1 MPILGI
7 QSRFA
12 EVAKSCSIINPKN
25 MKSYLKLF
33 ILIGILASCNT
44 KTNESE
50 TSDSNQKE
58 GYVHNGISYDITEN
72 KLKEA
77 YFGEQHLHTAA
88 SMDAFIAGTRL
99 TPDDAYRFAQ
109 GEEVL
114 VNGKPHKIHRALDWA
129 AVTDHAEFLG
139 EAYSLLNSDAPG
151 HDSEAAK
158 AMRDAPDLKTALT
171 VYKKYVLDALA
182 GGNAHPDFWQG
193 YEAVKSQWQKNIDAT
208 EKNYK
213 PGKFTTIHAYEW
225 SSAPNTANLHRNVFF
240 RDTNL
245 PDMPFSSNEGPSP
258 QELWDWMI
266 AQEKNGVKV
275 FANPHNPNESKG
287 MLFPEVAMNNKP
299 IDKTYAETRQH
310 FERNL
315 EMMQTKGN
323 SEVVPNFW
331 PNDEFADF
339 ENAVSLQEYNGRV
352 FEKHNFIRYGLT
364 RGVKYKEELGV
375 NPFKYGFVGG
385 TDSHNGVMSNVE
397 EFNYVG
403 HHGMADETALDR
415 SRNEQDG
422 EMYNRDMNPGGLTG
436 VWATSNTREAIW
448 DGMHNRESFA
458 TSGPRIKVRF
468 FAGNGYQSSYN
479 SYEEMV
485 KDGYAKGVPMGQNY
499 EGSGA
504 PEFLVWAIK
513 DPIAPNL
520 DRIQIIKGWVENGE
534 MKDTIYNVAASEN
547 RLKSDGTVTPIDA
560 PVNMKTGEFNKE
572 KGAPELMAVWKDPSY
587 DPNQNAYYYVRV
599 IQLPTARYSLWDEIR
614 NPDVHYPEDTKRVI
628 QERAWASPIW
638 IEPGN

>member
-1 MPILGI
+1 
-7 QSRFA
+7 
-12 EVAKSCSIINPKN
+12 

>member
-1 MPILGI
+1 M
-7 QSRFA
+7 
-12 EVAKSCSIINPKN
+12 KN
-25 MKSYLKLF
+25 IGMIALF
-33 ILIGILASCNT
+33 LMVIACNQ
-44 KTNESE
+44 KQKGESSE
-50 TSDSNQKE
+50 NNSNQETEKVA
-58 GYVHNGISYDITEN
+58 YNHNGSVYDIVEN
-72 KLKEA
+72 PLKEA

-109 GEEVL
+109 GEEVI
-114 VNGKPHKIHRALDWA
+114 VNGKPHRINRPLDWA

-139 EAYSLLNSDAPG
+139 EAYTLMNEGTPG
-151 HDSEAAK
+151 YDSEAAK
-158 AMRDAPDLKTALT
+158 AMRNAPDLKTALT

-182 GGNAHPDFWQG
+182 GGDAHPDFWQG
-193 YEAVKSQWQKNIDAT
+193 YEAVKSQWQVNIEAT
-208 EKNYK
+208 EKHYT

-245 PDMPFSSNEGPSP
+245 PDMPFSANEGPSP
-258 QELWDWMI
+258 QELWDWMKT
-266 AQEKNGVKV
+266 QEANGVKV
-275 FANPHNPNESKG
+275 FCNPHNPNESKG

-299 IDKTYAETRQH
+299 IDETYAKTRQH

-323 SEVVPNFW
+323 SEVVPDFW

-339 ENAVSLQEYNGRV
+339 ENAVSLQEYYGRI
-352 FEKHNFIRYGLT
+352 FEKHNFIRYGLN
-364 RGVKYKEELGV
+364 RGIKYYEDLGI

-385 TDSHNGVMSNVE
+385 TDSHNGAMSNVE

-403 HHGMADETALDR
+403 HHGMADQTALDR

-468 FAGNGYQSSYN
+468 FAGNGYKNTYD
-479 SYEEMV
+479 SYEEMI
-485 KDGYAKGVPMGQNY
+485 KDGYSKGVPMGQNY
-499 EGSGA
+499 EGTEA

-534 MKDTIYNVAASEN
+534 MKDEVYNVTASEN
-547 RLKSDGTVTPIDA
+547 RLKADGTVTPIDA
-560 PVNMKTGEFNKE
+560 PVNMETGEFNKE
-572 KGAPELMAVWKDPSY
+572 KGAPELMAVWKDPDF

-638 IEPGN
+638 IEPKN

>member
-1 MPILGI
+1 
-7 QSRFA
+7 
-12 EVAKSCSIINPKN
+12 
-25 MKSYLKLF
+25 MKKQ
-33 ILIGILASCNT
+33 IILASTLFFGMLSSCHQESQDQDSTT
-44 KTNESE
+44 KLGTTYE
-50 TSDSNQKE
+50 
-58 GYVHNGISYDITEN
+58 HNGQSYPIEEN
-72 KLKEA
+72 PLKEA

-109 GEEVL
+109 GEEVM
-114 VNGKPHKIHRALDWA
+114 VNGRPHTINRPLDWA

-139 EAYSLLNSDAPG
+139 EAYTLMNPG
-151 HDSEAAK
+151 TPGYDSEAAK
-158 AMRDAPDLKTALT
+158 SMREAPDLQSALA

-193 YEAVKSQWQKNIDAT
+193 YESVKSQWKVNIEAT

-245 PDMPFSSNEGPSP
+245 PDMPFSANEGASP

-266 AQEKNGVKV
+266 TQEANGVRV
-275 FANPHNPNESKG
+275 FCNPHNPNESKG
-287 MLFPEVAMNNKP
+287 MLFPEVAMNDKP
-299 IDKTYAETRQH
+299 IDETYATTRQH
-310 FERNL
+310 FERNV

-323 SEVVPNFW
+323 SEVVPDFW

-339 ENAVSLQEYNGRV
+339 ENARSLQEYNGRV

-364 RGVKYKEELGV
+364 RGVKYQAELGV

-385 TDSHNGVMSNVE
+385 TDSHNAVMSNVE

-448 DGMHNRESFA
+448 DGMHSRETFA

-468 FAGNGYQSSYN
+468 FAGKDFKESYE

-485 KDGYAKGVPMGQNY
+485 QDGYSKGVPMGQNY
-499 EGSGA
+499 EGTEA
-504 PEFLVWAIK
+504 PEFLVWALK

-520 DRIQIIKGWVENGE
+520 DRVQIIKGWVDANGE
-534 MKDTIYNVAASEN
+534 MHDTIYDIAASDN
-547 RLKSDGTVTPIDA
+547 RMRADGTVEPIDA
-560 PVNMKTGEFNKE
+560 PVNMETGEFNKE
-572 KGAPELMAVWKDPSY
+572 KGAPEFTVVWKDPDF
-587 DPNQNAYYYVRV
+587 DPSQNAYYYVRV

-614 NPDVHYPEDTKRVI
+614 NPDVKYPEDTKRVI

-638 IEPGN
+638 IEPKN

>member
-1 MPILGI
+1 
-7 QSRFA
+7 
-12 EVAKSCSIINPKN
+12 
-25 MKSYLKLF
+25 MKHLIFLC
-33 ILIGILASCNT
+33 ILILFSCNQKKNEKKDFNT
-44 KTNESE
+44 EPEPTN
-50 TSDSNQKE
+50 E
-58 GYVHNGISYDITEN
+58 GYVHNGISYDVSEN
-72 KLKEA
+72 PLKEA

-109 GEEVL
+109 GAEVM
-114 VNGKPHKIHRALDWA
+114 VNGKPHKINRPLDWA
-129 AVTDHAEFLG
+129 AVTDHGEFLG
-139 EAYSLLNSDAPG
+139 EAYTLMNPG
-151 HDSEAAK
+151 TPGYDSEAAK
-158 AMRDAPDLKTALT
+158 SMREATDLVTALT

-193 YEAVKSQWQKNIDAT
+193 YDAVKSQWKINIEAT
-208 EKNYK
+208 ENNYK

-245 PDMPFSSNEGPSP
+245 PDMPFSANEGASP
-258 QELWDWMI
+258 QELWDWMKI
-266 AQEKNGVKV
+266 QEANGVKV
-275 FANPHNPNESKG
+275 FCNPHNSNESKG

-299 IDKTYAETRQH
+299 IDETYAKTRQH
-310 FERNL
+310 FEKNI

-323 SEVVPNFW
+323 SEVVPQFW

-339 ENAVSLQEYNGRV
+339 ENAVSLQKYNGRI
-352 FEKHNFIRYGLT
+352 FEKHNFVRYGLT
-364 RGVKYKEELGV
+364 RGVKYHEDLGI

-385 TDSHNGVMSNVE
+385 TDSHNAVMSNVE

-403 HHGMADETALDR
+403 HHGMADQTALDR

-468 FAGNGYQSSYN
+468 FAGNGYSSTYN
-479 SYEEMV
+479 SYEDMV
-485 KDGYAKGVPMGQNY
+485 KDGYEKGVPMGQNY
-499 EGSGA
+499 EGTDS
-504 PEFLVWAIK
+504 PDFLVWAIK
-513 DPIAPNL
+513 DPIGPNL

-534 MKDTIYNVAASEN
+534 MKDKIYDVAASDD
-547 RLKSDGTVTPIDA
+547 RLKADGTVTPIDA
-560 PVNMKTGEFNKE
+560 PVDLKTGEFNKE
-572 KGAPELMAVWKDPSY
+572 KGDPELMTVWKDPEFN
-587 DPNQNAYYYVRV
+587 PNQNAYYYVRV
-599 IQLPTARYSLWDEIR
+599 IQLPTGRYNLFDEIR
-614 NPDVHYPEDTKRVI
+614 NPGVKYPDDTQKTL

-638 IEPGN
+638 IEPKK

>member
-1 MPILGI
+1 
-7 QSRFA
+7 
-12 EVAKSCSIINPKN
+12 
-25 MKSYLKLF
+25 MKQFLLLCAI
-33 ILIGILASCNT
+33 ILISCNQKKEEKHEANPEPQT
-44 KTNESE
+44 TSE
-50 TSDSNQKE
+50 GQYT
-58 GYVHNGISYDITEN
+58 HNGISYNIIEDP
-72 KLKEA
+72 LKEA

-99 TPDDAYRFAQ
+99 TPADAYRFAQ
-109 GEEVL
+109 GAEVMI
-114 VNGKPHKIHRALDWA
+114 NGKPHTINRPLDWA

-139 EAYSLLNSDAPG
+139 EAYTLMNPG
-151 HDSEAAK
+151 TPGYDSEAAK
-158 AMRDAPDLKTALT
+158 SMREAPDLVTALT

-193 YEAVKSQWQKNIDAT
+193 YEAVKSQWKKNIEAT
-208 EKNYK
+208 EDNYK

-245 PDMPFSSNEGPSP
+245 PDMPFSANEGASP
-258 QELWDWMI
+258 QELWDWMKI
-266 AQEKNGVKV
+266 QEANGVKV
-275 FANPHNPNESKG
+275 FCNPHNSNESKG

-299 IDKTYAETRQH
+299 IDETYAKTRQH

-323 SEVVPNFW
+323 SEVVPQFW

-339 ENAVSLQEYNGRV
+339 ENAVSLQKYNGRV
-352 FEKHNFIRYGLT
+352 FEKHNFVRYGLT
-364 RGVKYKEELGV
+364 RGVKYHEELGV

-385 TDSHNGVMSNVE
+385 TDSHNAAMSNVE

-403 HHGMADETALDR
+403 HHGMADQTALDR

-468 FAGNGYQSSYN
+468 FAGNGYSPSYSSY
-479 SYEEMV
+479 EDMV

-499 EGSGA
+499 EGSES
-504 PEFLVWAIK
+504 PDFLVWAVK
-513 DPIAPNL
+513 DPIGPNL

-534 MKDTIYNVAASEN
+534 MKDKIYNVAASDD
-547 RLKSDGTVTPIDA
+547 RLKADGTVTPIDA
-560 PVNMKTGEFNKE
+560 PVNLKTGEFNRE
-572 KGAPELMAVWKDPSY
+572 KGDPELMAVWKDPEFNLS
-587 DPNQNAYYYVRV
+587 QNAYYYVRV
-599 IQLPTARYSLWDEIR
+599 IQLPTGRYNLFDEIR
-614 NPDVHYPEDTKRVI
+614 NPDVKYPDDTQKTI

-638 IEPGN
+638 IEPKK

>member
-1 MPILGI
+1 
-7 QSRFA
+7 
-12 EVAKSCSIINPKN
+12 
-25 MKSYLKLF
+25 MKSSLKLWF
-33 ILIGILASCNT
+33 LASILASCTTQN
-44 KTNESE
+44 NESE
-50 TSDSNQKE
+50 MSDSNKNE
-58 GYVHNGISYDITEN
+58 GYVYNGISYDVVEN
-72 KLKEA
+72 ELKEA

-114 VNGKPHKIHRALDWA
+114 VNGKPHTINRPLDWA
-129 AVTDHAEFLG
+129 AVTDHGEFLG
-139 EAYSLLNSDAPG
+139 ETYTLMNPGTPGYDSD
-151 HDSEAAK
+151 AAK

-193 YEAVKSQWQKNIDAT
+193 YEAVKSQWQNNIEAT

-468 FAGNGYQSSYN
+468 FAGNGFQSSYN

-499 EGSGA
+499 EGNEA

-534 MKDTIYNVAASEN
+534 MKDTIFNVAASED

-572 KGAPELMAVWKDPSY
+572 KGAPELMAVWKDPVF

>member
-1 MPILGI
+1 
-7 QSRFA
+7 
-12 EVAKSCSIINPKN
+12 
-25 MKSYLKLF
+25 MKYR
-33 ILIGILASCNT
+33 IILAIILVTVLSSCKQENKDT
-44 KTNESE
+44 KSPVEATPNYE
-50 TSDSNQKE
+50 
-58 GYVHNGISYDITEN
+58 HNGQSYNIEEN
-72 KLKEA
+72 PLKEA

-109 GEEVL
+109 GEEVM
-114 VNGKPHKIHRALDWA
+114 VNGRPHTINRPLDWA

-139 EAYSLLNSDAPG
+139 EAYTLMNPG
-151 HDSEAAK
+151 TPGYDSEAAK
-158 AMRDAPDLKTALT
+158 SMRDAPDLQSALA

-182 GGNAHPDFWQG
+182 GGSAHPDFWQG
-193 YEAVKSQWQKNIDAT
+193 YESVKSQWQVNIEAT
-208 EKNYK
+208 ENNYK

-245 PDMPFSSNEGPSP
+245 PDMPFSANEGASP
-258 QELWDWMI
+258 QELWNWMMT
-266 AQEKNGVKV
+266 QEENGVKV
-275 FANPHNPNESKG
+275 FCNPHNPNESKG

-299 IDKTYAETRQH
+299 IDETYAKTRQH

-323 SEVVPNFW
+323 SEVVPDFW
-331 PNDEFADF
+331 PNDELADF
-339 ENAVSLQEYNGRV
+339 ENARSLQEYNGRI

-364 RGVKYKEELGV
+364 RGVKYKAELGI

-385 TDSHNGVMSNVE
+385 TDSHNAAMSNVE

-403 HHGMADETALDR
+403 HHGMADKTALDR

-468 FAGNGYQSSYN
+468 FAGNGFQESYG

-499 EGSGA
+499 EGTEA
-504 PEFLVWAIK
+504 PEFLVWALK

-520 DRIQIIKGWVENGE
+520 DRVQIIKGWVDAAGE
-534 MKDTIYNVAASEN
+534 MHDTIYDIAASEN
-547 RLKSDGTVTPIDA
+547 RLRADGSVEPIDA
-560 PVNMKTGEFNKE
+560 PVNMETGEFNKE
-572 KGAPELMAVWKDPSY
+572 KGSPEFTVVWRDPDYDPS
-587 DPNQNAYYYVRV
+587 QNAYYYVRV

-614 NPDVHYPEDTKRVI
+614 NPDVRYPEDTKRVI

-638 IEPGN
+638 IEPKN

>member
-1 MPILGI
+1 
-7 QSRFA
+7 
-12 EVAKSCSIINPKN
+12 
-25 MKSYLKLF
+25 MKKWVNF
-33 ILIGILASCNT
+33 IAFITIFASCND
-44 KTNESE
+44 K
-50 TSDSNQKE
+50 SNQQETAKSSQEE
-58 GYVHNGISYDITEN
+58 GYVHNGITFDVAEN
-72 KLKEA
+72 ELKEA

-99 TPDDAYRFAQ
+99 TPGDAYRFAQ

-114 VNGKPHKIHRALDWA
+114 VNGKPHKINRPLDWA

-139 EAYSLLNSDAPG
+139 EAYSLLNPDAPG
-151 HDSEAAK
+151 YESEAAV
-158 AMRDAPDLKTALT
+158 AMRDAPDLKTALS

-193 YEAVKSQWQKNIDAT
+193 FDAVKSQWQKNIEAT

-245 PDMPFSSNEGPSP
+245 PDMPFSANEGPSP
-258 QELWDWMI
+258 QELWDWMM

-339 ENAVSLQEYNGRV
+339 ENAVSLQEYNGRI
-352 FEKHNFIRYGLT
+352 FEKHNFVRYGLT

-415 SRNEQDG
+415 SRNEMDG
-422 EMYNRDMNPGGLTG
+422 EMFNRDMNPGGLTG

-468 FAGNGYQSSYN
+468 FAGNGFQSSYN

-499 EGSGA
+499 EGSIA
-504 PEFLVWAIK
+504 PEFLVWALK

-520 DRIQIIKGWVENGE
+520 DRIQIIKGWVENGV
-534 MKDTIYNVAASEN
+534 MKDTIYNVAASDD
-547 RLKSDGTVTPIDA
+547 RLKPNGAVTPIDA

-572 KGAPELMAVWKDPSY
+572 KGAPELMAVWKDPTFN
-587 DPNQNAYYYVRV
+587 PNQNAYYYVRV

-614 NPDVHYPEDTKRVI
+614 NPDVKYPEDTKRVI

>member
-1 MPILGI
+1 
-7 QSRFA
+7 
-12 EVAKSCSIINPKN
+12 
-25 MKSYLKLF
+25 MKKQ
-33 ILIGILASCNT
+33 IILASTLFIGMLSSCHQESQDQDSTT
-44 KTNESE
+44 KLGTTYE
-50 TSDSNQKE
+50 
-58 GYVHNGISYDITEN
+58 HNGQSYPIEEN
-72 KLKEA
+72 PLKEA

-109 GEEVL
+109 GEEVM
-114 VNGKPHKIHRALDWA
+114 VNGRPHTINRPLDWA

-139 EAYSLLNSDAPG
+139 EAYTLMNPG
-151 HDSEAAK
+151 TPGYDSEAAK
-158 AMRDAPDLKTALT
+158 SMREAPDLQSALA

-193 YEAVKSQWQKNIDAT
+193 YESVKSQWKVNIEAT

-245 PDMPFSSNEGPSP
+245 PDMPFSANEGASP

-266 AQEKNGVKV
+266 TQEANGVRV
-275 FANPHNPNESKG
+275 FCNPHNPNESKG
-287 MLFPEVAMNNKP
+287 MLFPEVAMNDKP
-299 IDKTYAETRQH
+299 IDETYATTRQH
-310 FERNL
+310 FERNV

-323 SEVVPNFW
+323 SEVVPDFW

-339 ENAVSLQEYNGRV
+339 ENARSLQEYNGRV

-364 RGVKYKEELGV
+364 RGVKYQAELGV

-385 TDSHNGVMSNVE
+385 TDSHNAVMSNVE

-403 HHGMADETALDR
+403 HHGMVDETALGR
-415 SRNEQDG
+415 SRNEMDG

-448 DGMHNRESFA
+448 DGMHSRETFA

-468 FAGNGYQSSYN
+468 FAGKDFKESYE

-485 KDGYAKGVPMGQNY
+485 QDGYSKGVPMGQNY
-499 EGSGA
+499 EGTEA
-504 PEFLVWAIK
+504 PEFLVWALK

-520 DRIQIIKGWVENGE
+520 DRVQIIKGWVDANGE
-534 MKDTIYNVAASEN
+534 MHDTIYDIAASDN
-547 RLKSDGTVTPIDA
+547 RMRADGTVEPIDA
-560 PVNMKTGEFNKE
+560 PVNMETGEFNKE
-572 KGAPELMAVWKDPSY
+572 KGAPEFTVVWKDPDF
-587 DPNQNAYYYVRV
+587 DPSQNAYYYVRV

-614 NPDVHYPEDTKRVI
+614 NPDVKYPEDTKRVI

-638 IEPGN
+638 IEPKK

>member
-1 MPILGI
+1 MRPLLLTITSLLL
-7 QSRFA
+7 FA
-12 EVAKSCSIINPKN
+12 GCKDSPKETPVETNTTTEEIDMAANIPSNP
-25 MKSYLKLF
+25 
-33 ILIGILASCNT
+33 
-44 KTNESE
+44 
-50 TSDSNQKE
+50 
-58 GYVHNGISYDITEN
+58 
-72 KLKEA
+72 LKEA

-109 GEEVL
+109 GAEVM
-114 VNGKPHKIHRALDWA
+114 VNGKPHTINRPLDWA

-139 EAYSLLNSDAPG
+139 EAYSLMNPDAPG
-151 HDSEAAK
+151 YDSEAAK
-158 AMRDAPDLKTALT
+158 AMREAPDLATALT

-193 YEAVKSQWQKNIDAT
+193 YDAVKSQWKVNIDAT
-208 EKNYK
+208 EKHYK

-245 PDMPFSSNEGPSP
+245 PDMPFSANEGPSP
-258 QELWDWMI
+258 QELWDWMKI
-266 AQEKNGVKV
+266 QEAKGIKV
-275 FANPHNPNESKG
+275 FCNPHNSNESKG

-299 IDKTYAETRQH
+299 IDETYAKTRQH

-323 SEVVPNFW
+323 SEVVPQFW

-339 ENAVSLQEYNGRV
+339 ENAVSLQKYFGRV
-352 FEKHNFIRYGLT
+352 FEKHNFVRYGLT
-364 RGVKYKEELGV
+364 RGVKYYEELGI

-403 HHGMADETALDR
+403 HHGMADETAEGR
-415 SRNEQDG
+415 SKNEQDG

-468 FAGNGYQSSYN
+468 FAGNGYSTNYD
-479 SYEEMV
+479 SYETMV
-485 KDGYAKGVPMGQNY
+485 KDGYEKGVPMGQNY
-499 EGSGA
+499 EGSES
-504 PEFLVWAIK
+504 PDFMVWAIK
-513 DPIAPNL
+513 DPIGPNL

-534 MKDTIYNVAASEN
+534 MKDKIYNVAASDD

-560 PVNMKTGEFNKE
+560 PVDLKTGEFNKE
-572 KGAPELMAVWKDPSY
+572 KGDPELMAVWKDPEFN
-587 DPNQNAYYYVRV
+587 PTQNAYYYVRV
-599 IQLPTARYSLWDEIR
+599 IQLPTGRYNLFDEIR
-614 NPDVHYPEDTKRVI
+614 NPRVKYPDDTKKTI

-638 IEPGN
+638 IENKL

>member
-1 MPILGI
+1 MISPHFL
-7 QSRFA
+7 
-12 EVAKSCSIINPKN
+12 ENKN
-25 MKSYLKLF
+25 EIMRKLF
-33 ILIGILASCNT
+33 PIFLLALASCSQSDQ
-44 KTNESE
+44 KSE
-50 TSDSNQKE
+50 TEQE
-58 GYVHNGISYDITEN
+58 GNTNSESIGTYTHNGVSYNIEEN
-72 KLKEA
+72 PLKEA

-88 SMDAFIAGTRL
+88 SMDAFIGGTRL
-99 TPDDAYRFAQ
+99 TPEDAYRFAQ

-114 VNGKPHKIHRALDWA
+114 VNGKPHTINRPLDWA
-129 AVTDHAEFLG
+129 AVTDHGEFLG
-139 EAYSLLNSDAPG
+139 ETYTLMNPGTPGYDDA
-151 HDSEAAK
+151 AAK
-158 AMRDAPDLKTALT
+158 AMREATDLKTALT

-193 YEAVKSQWQKNIDAT
+193 YDAVKSQWKKNIEAT
-208 EKNYK
+208 EKAYK

-245 PDMPFSSNEGPSP
+245 PDMPFSANEGSSP
-258 QELWDWMI
+258 QELWDWMK
-266 AQEKNGVKV
+266 AQEANGVMV
-275 FANPHNPNESKG
+275 FCNPHNSNESKG
-287 MLFPEVAMNNKP
+287 MLFPEVAMNDKP
-299 IDKTYAETRQH
+299 IDVTYAETRQH
-310 FERNL
+310 FERNI

-323 SEVVPNFW
+323 SEVVPDFW

-352 FEKHNFIRYGLT
+352 FEKHNFVRYGLT
-364 RGVKYKEELGV
+364 RGVKYHQDLGV

-397 EFNYVG
+397 EWNYVG
-403 HHGMADETALDR
+403 HHAMADQTALDR

-468 FAGNGYQSSYN
+468 FAGKGYKESYD

-485 KDGYAKGVPMGQNY
+485 RDGYAKGVPMGQNY
-499 EGSGA
+499 EGTES
-504 PEFLVWAIK
+504 PEFLVWALK

-520 DRIQIIKGWVENGE
+520 DRVQIIKGWVDANGE
-534 MKDTIYNVAASEN
+534 LHDEMYNIAASEN
-547 RLKSDGTVTPIDA
+547 RLKADGSVTPIDA

-572 KGAPELMAVWKDPSY
+572 KGSPEFTVVWKDPNF
-587 DPNQNAYYYVRV
+587 DPSQNAFYYVRV

-628 QERAWASPIW
+628 QERAWASSIW
-638 IEPGN
+638 IEPKN

>member
-1 MPILGI
+1 MRKFLSVLFLAIL
-7 QSRFA
+7 FF
-12 EVAKSCSIINPKN
+12 SCEEKKDQTEEPASDKLLYSHAGKDYEIPENP
-25 MKSYLKLF
+25 
-33 ILIGILASCNT
+33 
-44 KTNESE
+44 
-50 TSDSNQKE
+50 
-58 GYVHNGISYDITEN
+58 
-72 KLKEA
+72 LKEA

-109 GEEVL
+109 GEEVM
-114 VNGKPHKIHRALDWA
+114 VNGRPHTINRPLDWA
-129 AVTDHAEFLG
+129 AVTDHGEFLG
-139 EAYSLLNSDAPG
+139 EAYTLMNPG
-151 HDSEAAK
+151 SPGYDSEAAK
-158 AMRDAPDLKTALT
+158 SMREAPDLKTALA

-193 YEAVKSQWQKNIDAT
+193 YESVKSQWQVNIEAT
-208 EKNYK
+208 EKNYA

-245 PDMPFSSNEGPSP
+245 PEIPFSSNEGASP
-258 QELWDWMI
+258 QELWDWMTT
-266 AQEKNGVKV
+266 QEANGVMV
-275 FANPHNPNESKG
+275 FCNPHNPNESKG
-287 MLFPEVAMNNKP
+287 MLFPEVAMNDKP
-299 IDKTYAETRQH
+299 IDETYATTRQH
-310 FERNL
+310 FERNV

-323 SEVVPNFW
+323 SEVVPDFW

-339 ENAVSLQEYNGRV
+339 ENARSLQEYNGRI
-352 FEKHNFIRYGLT
+352 FEKHNFIRYGLN
-364 RGVKYKEELGV
+364 RGVKYQAELGV

-385 TDSHNGVMSNVE
+385 TDSHNAVMSNVE

-415 SRNEQDG
+415 SRNEQEG
-422 EMYNRDMNPGGLTG
+422 EMFNRDMNPGGLTG

-448 DGMHNRESFA
+448 DGMHSRESFA

-468 FAGNGYQSSYN
+468 FAGNGFKESYE

-499 EGSGA
+499 EGREA
-504 PEFLVWAIK
+504 PEFLVWALK

-520 DRIQIIKGWVENGE
+520 DRVQIIKGWVDADGE
-534 MKDTIYNVAASEN
+534 MHDTIYDIAASDN
-547 RLKSDGTVTPIDA
+547 RMRADGTVEPIDA
-560 PVNMKTGEFNKE
+560 PVNMETGEFNKE
-572 KGAPELMAVWKDPSY
+572 KGSPEFTVVWKDPDF

-614 NPDVHYPEDTKRVI
+614 NPDVQYPEDTKQVI

-638 IEPGN
+638 IEPKN

>member
-1 MPILGI
+1 
-7 QSRFA
+7 
-12 EVAKSCSIINPKN
+12 
-25 MKSYLKLF
+25 MKR
-33 ILIGILASCNT
+33 ILIKTLIAVLVISACKQENKDT
-44 KTNESE
+44 KTPAE
-50 TSDSNQKE
+50 TTAYYE
-58 GYVHNGISYDITEN
+58 YNGRSYRIEEN
-72 KLKEA
+72 PLKEA

-109 GEEVL
+109 GAAVM
-114 VNGKPHKIHRALDWA
+114 VNGRPHKINRPLDWA

-139 EAYSLLNSDAPG
+139 EAYTLMNPG
-151 HDSEAAK
+151 TPGYDSEAATS
-158 AMRDAPDLKTALT
+158 MREAPDLKAALA

-193 YEAVKSQWQKNIDAT
+193 YESVKSQWQVNIEAT
-208 EKNYK
+208 ENNYK

-240 RDTNL
+240 RDTKL
-245 PDMPFSSNEGPSP
+245 PDMPFSANEGASP
-258 QELWDWMI
+258 QELWDWMKT
-266 AQEKNGVKV
+266 QEANGVKV
-275 FANPHNPNESKG
+275 FCNPHNPNESKG

-299 IDKTYAETRQH
+299 IDETYATTRQH

-323 SEVVPNFW
+323 SEVVPDFW

-339 ENAVSLQEYNGRV
+339 ENARSLQEYNGRI
-352 FEKHNFIRYGLT
+352 FEKHNFIRYGLN
-364 RGVKYKEELGV
+364 RGVKYKAELGI

-385 TDSHNGVMSNVE
+385 TDSHNAVMSNVE

-448 DGMHNRESFA
+448 DGMHNRETFA

-468 FAGNGYQSSYN
+468 FAGNGFKE
-479 SYEEMV
+479 SYESYEDMV
-485 KDGYAKGVPMGQNY
+485 NDGYDKGVPMGQNY
-499 EGSGA
+499 EGMEA
-504 PEFLVWAIK
+504 PEFLVWALK

-520 DRIQIIKGWVENGE
+520 DRAQIIKGWVDADGE
-534 MKDTIYNVAASEN
+534 MHDTIYDIAASEN
-547 RLKSDGTVTPIDA
+547 RLGPDGSVEPIDA
-560 PVNMKTGEFNKE
+560 PVNMETGEFNKE
-572 KGAPELMAVWKDPSY
+572 KGSPEFTVVWKDPDF
-587 DPNQNAYYYVRV
+587 DPTQNAYYYVRV

-614 NPDVHYPEDTKRVI
+614 NPDVEYPEDTHRVI

-638 IEPGN
+638 FEPNN

>member
-1 MPILGI
+1 
-7 QSRFA
+7 
-12 EVAKSCSIINPKN
+12 
-25 MKSYLKLF
+25 MKKQ
-33 ILIGILASCNT
+33 IILASTLFIGMLSSCHQESQDQDSTT
-44 KTNESE
+44 KLGTTYE
-50 TSDSNQKE
+50 
-58 GYVHNGISYDITEN
+58 HNGQSYPIEEN
-72 KLKEA
+72 PLKEA

-109 GEEVL
+109 GEEVM
-114 VNGKPHKIHRALDWA
+114 VNGRPHTINRPLDWA

-139 EAYSLLNSDAPG
+139 EAYTLMNPG
-151 HDSEAAK
+151 TPGYDSEAAK
-158 AMRDAPDLKTALT
+158 SMREAPDLQSALA

-193 YEAVKSQWQKNIDAT
+193 YESVKSQWKVNIEAT

-245 PDMPFSSNEGPSP
+245 PDMPFSANEGASP

-266 AQEKNGVKV
+266 TQEANGVRV
-275 FANPHNPNESKG
+275 FCNPHNPNESKG
-287 MLFPEVAMNNKP
+287 MLFPEVAMNDKP
-299 IDKTYAETRQH
+299 IDETYATTRQH
-310 FERNL
+310 FERNV

-323 SEVVPNFW
+323 SEVVPDFW

-339 ENAVSLQEYNGRV
+339 ENARSLQEYNGRV

-364 RGVKYKEELGV
+364 RGVKYQAELGV

-385 TDSHNGVMSNVE
+385 TDSHNAVMSNVE

-403 HHGMADETALDR
+403 HHGMVDETALGR
-415 SRNEQDG
+415 SRNEMDG

-448 DGMHNRESFA
+448 DGMHSRETFA

-468 FAGNGYQSSYN
+468 FAGKDFKESYE

-485 KDGYAKGVPMGQNY
+485 QDGYSKGVPMGQNY
-499 EGSGA
+499 EGTEA
-504 PEFLVWAIK
+504 PEFLVWALK

-520 DRIQIIKGWVENGE
+520 DRVQIIKGWVDANGE
-534 MKDTIYNVAASEN
+534 MHDTIYDIAASDN
-547 RLKSDGTVTPIDA
+547 RMRSDGTVEPIDA
-560 PVNMKTGEFNKE
+560 PVNMETGEFNKE
-572 KGAPELMAVWKDPSY
+572 KGAPEFTVVWKDPDF
-587 DPNQNAYYYVRV
+587 DPSQNAYYYVRV

-614 NPDVHYPEDTKRVI
+614 NPDVKYPEDTKRVI

-638 IEPGN
+638 IEPKN

>member
-1 MPILGI
+1 
-7 QSRFA
+7 
-12 EVAKSCSIINPKN
+12 
-25 MKSYLKLF
+25 MKAYLQFFL
-33 ILIGILASCNT
+33 LLLILASCNNKPNKQET
-44 KTNESE
+44 TNPEQE
-50 TSDSNQKE
+50 E
-58 GYVHNGISYDITEN
+58 GYMYKGTVYNVVEN
-72 KLKEA
+72 ELKEA

-109 GEEVL
+109 GEEVR

-139 EAYSLLNSDAPG
+139 EAYSLLNPEAPG
-151 HDSEAAK
+151 HNSEAAK
-158 AMRDAPDLKTALT
+158 AMRDSPDLKTALT

-193 YEAVKSQWQKNIDAT
+193 YEAVKSQWQKNIEAT

-213 PGKFTTIHAYEW
+213 PGTFTTIHAYEW

-245 PDMPFSSNEGPSP
+245 PDMPFSANEGPSP

-275 FANPHNPNESKG
+275 FCNPHNPNESKG

-299 IDKTYAETRQH
+299 IDKAYAETRQH

-323 SEVVPNFW
+323 SEVVPDFW

-339 ENAVSLQEYNGRV
+339 ENAVSLQKYNGRI
-352 FEKHNFIRYGLT
+352 FEKHNFVRYGLT

-468 FAGNGYQSSYN
+468 FAGNGYQSSYD

-499 EGSGA
+499 GGSET

-547 RLKSDGTVTPIDA
+547 RLKPDGTVIPIDA

-572 KGAPELMAVWKDPSY
+572 KGAPELMAVWKDPEY
-587 DPNQNAYYYVRV
+587 NPDQNAYYYVRV

-614 NPDVHYPEDTKRVI
+614 NPDVHYPDDTKRVI

-638 IEPGN
+638 IEPAK

>member
-1 MPILGI
+1 MKRILFTTTVLVVVFSACNHGNKDT
-7 QSRFA
+7 
-12 EVAKSCSIINPKN
+12 KSLVEPTPN
-25 MKSYLKLF
+25 Y
-33 ILIGILASCNT
+33 
-44 KTNESE
+44 E
-50 TSDSNQKE
+50 
-58 GYVHNGISYDITEN
+58 HNGQSYTVEEN
-72 KLKEA
+72 PLKEA

-109 GEEVL
+109 GEEVM
-114 VNGKPHKIHRALDWA
+114 VNGRPHTINRPLDWA
-129 AVTDHAEFLG
+129 AVTDHGEFLG
-139 EAYSLLNSDAPG
+139 EAYTLMNPG
-151 HDSEAAK
+151 TPGYDSEAARS
-158 AMRDAPDLKTALT
+158 MREAPDLQTALA

-193 YEAVKSQWQKNIDAT
+193 YESVKSQWKVNIEAT

-245 PDMPFSSNEGPSP
+245 PDMPFSANEGASP

-266 AQEKNGVKV
+266 TQEANGVRV
-275 FANPHNPNESKG
+275 FCNPHNPNESKG
-287 MLFPEVAMNNKP
+287 MLFPEVAMNDKP
-299 IDKTYAETRQH
+299 IDETYATTRQH
-310 FERNL
+310 FERNV

-323 SEVVPNFW
+323 SEVVPDFW

-339 ENAVSLQEYNGRV
+339 ENARSLQEYNGRV

-364 RGVKYKEELGV
+364 RGVKYQAELGV

-385 TDSHNGVMSNVE
+385 TDSHNAVMSNVE

-448 DGMHNRESFA
+448 DGMHSRETFA

-468 FAGNGYQSSYN
+468 FAGNGFKESYE

-485 KDGYAKGVPMGQNY
+485 QDGYAKGVPMGQNY
-499 EGSGA
+499 EGTEA
-504 PEFLVWAIK
+504 PEFLVWALK

-520 DRIQIIKGWVENGE
+520 DRVQIIKGWVDANGE
-534 MKDTIYNVAASEN
+534 MHDTIYDIAASDN
-547 RLKSDGTVTPIDA
+547 RMRADGTVEPIDA
-560 PVNMKTGEFNKE
+560 PVNMETGEFNKE
-572 KGAPELMAVWKDPSY
+572 KGAPEFTVVWKDPDF
-587 DPNQNAYYYVRV
+587 DPSQNAYYYVRV

-614 NPDVHYPEDTKRVI
+614 NPDVKYPEDTKRVI

-638 IEPGN
+638 IEPKN

>member
-1 MPILGI
+1 MKNSIIVLVILFLFSCNSKSKEDKANEDEIVSSNELYTYKGK
-7 QSRFA
+7 SY
-12 EVAKSCSIINPKN
+12 EVAENP
-25 MKSYLKLF
+25 
-33 ILIGILASCNT
+33 
-44 KTNESE
+44 
-50 TSDSNQKE
+50 
-58 GYVHNGISYDITEN
+58 
-72 KLKEA
+72 LKEA

-114 VNGKPHKIHRALDWA
+114 VNGKPHTINRPLDWA
-129 AVTDHAEFLG
+129 AVTDHGEFLG
-139 EAYSLLNSDAPG
+139 ETYTLMNEGTPG
-151 HDSEAAK
+151 YDSEAAVS
-158 AMRDAPDLKTALT
+158 MREAQDLQTALT

-193 YEAVKSQWQKNIDAT
+193 YDAVKSQWQKNIEAT

-213 PGKFTTIHAYEW
+213 PGTFTTIHAYEW

-275 FANPHNPNESKG
+275 FCNPHNSNESKG
-287 MLFPEVAMNNKP
+287 MLFPEVAMNDKP
-299 IDKTYAETRQH
+299 IDKSYAETRQH

-323 SEVVPNFW
+323 SEVVPDFW

-339 ENAVSLQEYNGRV
+339 ENAVSLQKYNGRV
-352 FEKHNFIRYGLT
+352 FERHNFVRYGLT
-364 RGVKYKEELGV
+364 RGVKYYEELGT

-385 TDSHNGVMSNVE
+385 TDSHNAVMSNVE
-397 EFNYVG
+397 EWNYVG
-403 HHGMADETALDR
+403 HHGMADETADGR
-415 SRNEQDG
+415 SKNEQDG

-436 VWATSNTREAIW
+436 VWAITNTREAIW
-448 DGMHNRESFA
+448 DGMHKRESFA

-468 FAGNGYQSSYN
+468 FAGKGYKSSYG

-485 KDGYAKGVPMGQNY
+485 QDGYDKGVPMGQNY
-499 EGSGA
+499 VGQES
-504 PEFLVWAIK
+504 PDFMVWAIK

-520 DRIQIIKGWVENGE
+520 GRVQIIKGWVENGE
-534 MKDTIYNVAASEN
+534 MKDTIYNVAASDG
-547 RLKSDGTVTPIDA
+547 RLQADGSVPPIDA
-560 PVNMKTGEFNKE
+560 PVDLKTGDFNKE
-572 KGAPELMAVWKDPSY
+572 KGDPELMAIWKDPNF

-638 IEPGN
+638 IEPSK